1 MVHMIW
7 SHHTLS
13 SRDFNLAN
21 EKLMRFCIWLVKTSE
36 IPTKSNKYKKNSVFK
51 LRQVPGTHNG
61 SHFEKCGCKQKVTLQ
76 K

>member
-1 MVHMIW
+1 M
-7 SHHTLS
+7 
-13 SRDFNLAN
+13 
-21 EKLMRFCIWLVKTSE
+21 KTSE

>member
-1 MVHMIW
+1 M
-7 SHHTLS
+7 
-13 SRDFNLAN
+13 
-21 EKLMRFCIWLVKTSE
+21 KTSE

-76 K
+76 KQHKIL